1 MWWKPHPPE
10 RSSRRVALLAG
21 VPESALP
28 QAYKQRLQLYPGV
41 DVFVHACR
49 QAGLKTLLVSGGFT
63 DCNGRWKS

>member
-1 MWWKPHPPE
+1 M
-10 RSSRRVALLAG
+10 ALLAG

-49 QAGLKTLLVSGGFT
+49 QAGLKELLVSGGFT
-63 DCNGRWKS
+63 DFNGRWKS